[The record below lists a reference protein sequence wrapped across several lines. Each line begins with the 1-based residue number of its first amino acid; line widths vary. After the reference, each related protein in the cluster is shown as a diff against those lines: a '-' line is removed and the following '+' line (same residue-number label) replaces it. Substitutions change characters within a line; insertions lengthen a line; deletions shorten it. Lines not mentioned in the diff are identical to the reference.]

1 MSINTTLYGI
11 ILFYSCHA
19 GWSNDHIELF
29 KYQADKLLENISD
42 KNLLFIMGDFNN
54 NALIRNEGYDYLI
67 SKGLIDTYC
76 NAKIKD
82 SGITVRGEI
91 AGWEA

>member
-1 MSINTTLYGI
+1 
-11 ILFYSCHA
+11 
-19 GWSNDHIELF
+19 
-29 KYQADKLLENISD
+29 
-42 KNLLFIMGDFNN
+42 MGDFNN
-54 NALIRNEGYDYLI
+54 NALIRNEGYYYLI

-82 SGITVRGEI
+82 SGIIIRGEI